1 MQGNQFHTGNSH
13 GQSLQAMGMMGSLN
27 MSSQL
32 RANGALAYAQRV
44 NQNQLRQQLSQQ
56 NPLTTTQVLI
66 LKYAS
71 NIWFML
77 KLTVSFIL
85 MNFQLTLWQYGGDF
99 QEIWL

>member
-44 NQNQLRQQLSQQ
+44 NQGQLRQQQLSQQ
-56 NPLTTTQVLI
+56 NPLTTTQVPI
-66 LKYAS
+66 LKHAS
-71 NIWFML
+71 DICFML
-77 KLTVSFIL
+77 KTIRLSCSA
-85 MNFQLTLWQYGGDF
+85 DF
-99 QEIWL
+99 FT